1 MRHFEPDFFNSSNTP
16 ARSSSSISVA
26 PTLCVIDSL
35 LSLHC
40 LLSLSLSLSLLSLSL
55 PQVGADGAIMSTGRI
70 KYDAFGQR
78 VLVRNL
84 VTAGNH
90 TFSVEHLMLFKQ
102 NVYYEMDWSRFS
114 CQKKKLDPSFIPMQ
128 VPADANHMGQ
138 VVIGSLS
145 SWGMGVTVNTWYG
158 ALPPNGMYMHVFTDA
173 GCFPATLLAFTPES
187 GWTAVSTYNWVLGT
201 TDPMDFLPPFFCGKS
216 QLEETE
222 KADTF
227 FTALESLAKQSTS
240 KQ

>member
-158 ALPPNGMYMHVFTDA
+158 ALPPNGKRGRTYSSVSLMGF
-173 GCFPATLLAFTPES
+173 FTPHQTNGTS
-187 GWTAVSTYNWVLGT
+187 RFSTYNWVLGT

-227 FTALESLAKQSTS
+227 FTALDKDAALFSE
-240 KQ
+240 

>member
-1 MRHFEPDFFNSSNTP
+1 MN
-16 ARSSSSISVA
+16 V
-26 PTLCVIDSL
+26 VSL
-35 LSLHC
+35 LC
-40 LLSLSLSLSLLSLSL
+40 CLSLLLVAAAAQQPKPCGGTAEYLCHQARRAKLAKSTW
-55 PQVGADGAIMSTGRI
+55 PNPIGEAQVGADGAIMSTGRI

>member
-1 MRHFEPDFFNSSNTP
+1 M
-16 ARSSSSISVA
+16 ISTFCSTVV
-26 PTLCVIDSL
+26 PPL
-35 LSLHC
+35 LSGGFSYVSIVL
-40 LLSLSLSLSLLSLSL
+40 
-55 PQVGADGAIMSTGRI
+55 RI

-187 GWTAVSTYNWVLGT
+187 GWTAVRSVATS
-201 TDPMDFLPPFFCGKS
+201 GKS
-216 QLEETE
+216 NSCVAYTVYW
-222 KADTF
+222 
-227 FTALESLAKQSTS
+227 TS
-240 KQ
+240 CAMSCASS